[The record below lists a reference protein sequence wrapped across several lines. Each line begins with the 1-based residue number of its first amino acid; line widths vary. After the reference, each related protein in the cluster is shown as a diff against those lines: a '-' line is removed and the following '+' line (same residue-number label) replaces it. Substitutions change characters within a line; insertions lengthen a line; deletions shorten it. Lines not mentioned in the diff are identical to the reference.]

1 MMKSNAIALVVEDM
15 EAMRKITAQQLR
27 QYGAK
32 EVHQA
37 SNGAEALRVLRN
49 HKVDV
54 ILSDWNMPVMTGIDF
69 LKAVKESPDWQR
81 IPFVMVTAE
90 AERDKVREAIAYGV
104 SELIIKPFTPH
115 MMRERIERAFKR
127 PARIPSEIRM
137 KQPVE
142 EPPAEVVKPSVDL
155 ADVSDSESGQDA
167 SKLKEGNI
175 LIVDDTPDNLRLLAD
190 LLKDDYKVRLA
201 NHGRKALDICQGDT
215 PPDLVLLDIMM
226 PEISGYEVLET
237 LREDPATQHIPVIM
251 VTAMTE
257 QEAEIKGIQL
267 GAIEFITKPIQPQLL
282 QMRVRNLMRQ
292 IWRVRE
298 IQDSYDDMIEAA
310 EAKEAAEQ
318 VVRHD
323 IKGPLAGILAAAE
336 QVALNA
342 KRPNMVTELAG
353 DIDTMARQLMNLIN
367 LTQIVYKIETNQYTL
382 TPVPV
387 DTIALLQDVVTSTK
401 RVFDSKRITCNVFWP
416 KSKGAESMV
425 CKGEELLMFSVFNN
439 LLKNAFEAARPKSAV
454 RIDIGQND
462 AQQIEISIAN
472 DGVVPE
478 EVRDV
483 FFDKYATEGKSG
495 GSGLGTYSA
504 KLLIEAQLG
513 DIQMDTDEKAN
524 STTIT
529 LRLPK
534 P

>member
-1 MMKSNAIALVVEDM
+1 MMKANAIALVVEDM

-37 SNGAEALRVLRN
+37 SNGAEGLRVLRN

-69 LKAVKESPDWQR
+69 LKAVKENPNWQR

-127 PARIPSEIRM
+127 PVRIPSEIRM
-137 KQPVE
+137 KDPLD
-142 EPPAEVVKPSVDL
+142 EPPAEVIKPSVEL
-155 ADVSDSESGQDA
+155 ADLGDSEPAQDVA
-167 SKLKEGNI
+167 KLKDGNI
-175 LIVDDTPDNLRLLAD
+175 LIVDDTPDNLRLMSD

-201 NHGRKALDICQGDT
+201 NNGKKALELCRGET

-226 PEISGYEVLET
+226 PEISGYDVLEA
-237 LREDPATQHIPVIM
+237 LRADPATQHIPVIM

-257 QEAEIKGIQL
+257 QEAELKGIQL

-282 QMRVRNLMRQ
+282 QMRVRNFMRQ
-292 IWRVRE
+292 VWRIRDV
-298 IQDSYDDMIEAA
+298 QASYDDMIEAA
-310 EAKEAAEQ
+310 QAKEAAEQ

-336 QVALNA
+336 QLSLNA
-342 KRPNMVTELAG
+342 KRPNMVNELAD

-367 LTQIVYKIETNQYTL
+367 LTQIVYKIETNQYTM
-382 TPVPV
+382 TPVSV
-387 DTIALLQDVVTSTK
+387 DTIGLLQDVVTSSK
-401 RVFDSKRITCNVFWP
+401 RVFEAKRITCNVFWP

-439 LLKNAFEAARPKSAV
+439 LIKNAFEAARPKSAV
-454 RIDIGQND
+454 RIDISETEANQV
-462 AQQIEISIAN
+462 EISITN

-478 EVRDV
+478 EIRDV
-483 FFDKYATEGKSG
+483 FFEKYATEGKSG
-495 GSGLGTYSA
+495 GSGIGTYSA
-504 KLLIEAQLG
+504 KLLVEAQLG
-513 DIQMDTDEKAN
+513 EIEMNTDEQSN
-524 STTIT
+524 TTTIT
-529 LRLPK
+529 VRLSK